1 VRNSRLPS
9 HDGIQSAVGGLVRRC
24 LPADSVRCHLDG
36 GRAKRII
43 DTSGRSLDRPPARK
57 SQGIGTSLQLGFCL
71 LYSHR
76 CLDMSTSDMRPHFS
90 PRNPPL
96 PDDFDDD
103 EAHDVSSPGSI
114 IEADVGFCDTGCATR
129 ICPRLSSAN
138 PTFNSSQSHRM
149 VRKAVARSYPL
160 SPTISYACSL
170 SSRSTKSLNQSIFNF
185 VRENGRTYH
194 RYQAGCKISSSSLS
208 S

>member
-1 VRNSRLPS
+1 MNYFSRHAGQQPP
-9 HDGIQSAVGGLVRRC
+9 DGLRHLGRKVAQSCEEFTAAEPRRHPVCCRWVVRRC

-129 ICPRLSSAN
+129 TCPRLSSAQL
-138 PTFNSSQSHRM
+138 TRLLIL
-149 VRKAVARSYPL
+149 VRAIGWSGKL
-160 SPTISYACSL
+160 WH
-170 SSRSTKSLNQSIFNF
+170 
-185 VRENGRTYH
+185 VRIPRV
-194 RYQAGCKISSSSLS
+194 LL
-208 S
+208 